1 MVLLTVSP
9 AAPSFRLPCV
19 RHLLT
24 FLSQVGVPL
33 LAVGAGALWFKST
46 FIEATC
52 PSCSTPVTLVRG
64 QTTSCLACGT
74 ALLEADGE
82 AIRVGSYNTETD
94 VSTGRQTVADVLDVD
109 VEVVDDADR
118 RR

>member
-1 MVLLTVSP
+1 M
-9 AAPSFRLPCV
+9 
-19 RHLLT
+19 
-24 FLSQVGVPL
+24 

-74 ALLEADGE
+74 ALLEANGE